1 MPVSLGS
8 AMMKSDVLMKSDAL
22 MKVLALDL
30 EGALISNA
38 VSQIARPGLFEFLEI
53 AGSSFP
59 ESRCLPLRNVRQS
72 DFKIDDIQRIYA
84 MPTQKDAGAAGKD
97 DYHYITSNYS
107 LSFPTTEAARLA
119 RWSMEL
125 FTEWLLDG
133 KTFDVDHS
141 FDPPGDHSGIL
152 VCRGLTQE
160 ERREILSETL
170 GDWMR
175 NQYSGASSASFV
187 SGCGLF
193 HDDYQKVIEDY
204 VQASIGEVIK
214 SQVSEEEWW
223 DLIDTDDFAL
233 FEADLQ
239 FHIVEAIQSIRTRDA
254 YRWCEKEV
262 LRRRVQ
268 REIENQHR
276 QNYLAECSRYVSAFQ
291 RRYLPWFPTGF
302 IDKPLWRNSGLEGQ
316 LKEALKKADSKTLEA
331 LKVVGLKGRFSNSVA
346 ATIRKVLNQST

>member
-1 MPVSLGS
+1 MP
-8 AMMKSDVLMKSDAL
+8 AR
-22 MKVLALDL
+22 LA
-30 EGALISNA
+30 A
-38 VSQIARPGLFEFLEI
+38 P
-53 AGSSFP
+53 P
-59 ESRCLPLRNVRQS
+59 MRNVRQS
-72 DFKIDDIQRIYA
+72 GFKIDDIQRVYA
-84 MPTQKDAGAAGKD
+84 MPTQKDLGAARKD
-97 DYHYITSNYS
+97 VYHYMTSNCS
-107 LSFPTTEAARLA
+107 LSFPTTEVTRLA

-125 FTEWLLDG
+125 FTEWLLVG
-133 KTFDVDHS
+133 ETFDVDHS

-152 VCRGLTQE
+152 IRRKLTEE

-175 NQYSGASSASFV
+175 NQYSGASTASYV

-204 VQASIGEVIK
+204 VQERIGEVVK

-223 DLIDTDDFAL
+223 GLIESDDFAY

-239 FHIVEAIQSIRTRDA
+239 FHIVEAIQSIPTRDA

-276 QNYLAECSRYVSAFQ
+276 QNYLAECRRDVSAFQ
-291 RRYLPWFPTGF
+291 RRYLPWFPTRF
-302 IDKPLWRNSGLEGQ
+302 IDKPLWRNSGIEGQ
-316 LKEALKKADSKTLEA
+316 LIEALKKADSKTLEA
-331 LKVVGLKGRFSNSVA
+331 LKAVGLKGRFSNSVA
-346 ATIRKVLNQST
+346 SAIRKVLAEASRNSLN